1 MSKLIDLVNEIS
13 VPKSQYNSFGKYHF
27 RNNEDIETALK
38 PLLKSMGLFKKS
50 DTNYFN
56 MGNEILCVVK
66 HVISDP
72 ETGEE
77 LVGIGG
83 SVIDLN
89 KKGMDKGQASGG
101 AMSYASKYAYGQALM
116 LDDVKDSDYM
126 KGQTQQQAPQAPQ
139 QPSKKYKMSDLNQR
153 IAQGTMTKEQANA
166 LYKQGLVINDIK

>member
-13 VPKSQYNSFGKYHF
+13 VPKSQYNSFGKYHY

-38 PLLKSMGLFKKS
+38 PLLKEKGLFKKS
-50 DTNYFN
+50 DTNYYD
-56 MGNEILCVVK
+56 MGGEILCVVS

-77 LVGIGG
+77 LTGIGG

-116 LDDVKDSDYM
+116 LDDVKDADYM
-126 KGQTQQQAPQAPQ
+126 KGQQPAPQSPQ
-139 QPSKKYKMSDLNQR
+139 QPQQKYKMSDLNQR
-153 IAQGTMTKEQANA
+153 IAQGTMTKAQANA
-166 LYKQGLVINDIK
+166 LFKQGLVINDIK

>member
-38 PLLKSMGLFKKS
+38 PLLKEKGLFKKS
-50 DTNYFN
+50 DTNYYD
-56 MGNEILCVVK
+56 MGGEILCVVK

-72 ETGEE
+72 ESGEE

-126 KGQTQQQAPQAPQ
+126 KGQGQQQQAPQQ
-139 QPSKKYKMSDLNQR
+139 KYKMSDLNQR
-153 IAQGTMTKEQANA
+153 IAQGTMTKAQANA
-166 LYKQGLVINDIK
+166 LFKQGLVINDIK